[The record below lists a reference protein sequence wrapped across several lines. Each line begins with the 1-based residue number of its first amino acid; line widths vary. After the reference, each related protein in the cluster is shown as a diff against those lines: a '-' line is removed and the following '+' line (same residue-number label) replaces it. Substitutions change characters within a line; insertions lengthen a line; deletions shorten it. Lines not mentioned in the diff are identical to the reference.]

1 MSDCACISVITDIFF
16 ALSPTM
22 FTALNSCRYFA
33 GQCRSSQD
41 WITAR
46 FFLCRVAGGMFLGE
60 FLDEFVE
67 RHKNIGSVA
76 VTEKELVIYLVLL
89 QFQRFLFHGDKKG
102 FALRMESNSQYSIVT
117 CYYLLS
123 L

>member
-1 MSDCACISVITDIFF
+1 
-16 ALSPTM
+16 
-22 FTALNSCRYFA
+22 
-33 GQCRSSQD
+33 
-41 WITAR
+41 
-46 FFLCRVAGGMFLGE
+46 MFLGE

-89 QFQRFLFHGDKKG
+89 QFQCFLFHGDKKG

-117 CYYLLS
+117 RYYLLS